1 MLFCK
6 CFVAI
11 EFQAIFCNILH
22 SRSLHCWHAVATSR
36 HGFPFLTAKNLGAWG
51 KTGANTIE
59 VAWTPPVKEVLTF
72 SLGCCISCFFSSWFG
87 SRLVNVGQGYLAES
101 TDRKSQK
108 KSFGKP
114 HRCLDGGVEIL
125 ERELKMSGKTVGRIG
140 QKDTCWILLDFGG
153 IKYLWSL
160 TLGWVFL
167 CFELAN
173 FRSVFVLENWIDALY
188 TGVGSRCVALWA
200 VAVSTETQG
209 WLKAMIRH
217 LKDWHQNDPSLLTPQ
232 TIQSVFWRPI
242 LTTQLVSKSSGISQ
256 ICCV

>member
-1 MLFCK
+1 M
-6 CFVAI
+6 
-11 EFQAIFCNILH
+11 
-22 SRSLHCWHAVATSR
+22 
-36 HGFPFLTAKNLGAWG
+36 
-51 KTGANTIE
+51 
-59 VAWTPPVKEVLTF
+59 
-72 SLGCCISCFFSSWFG
+72 
-87 SRLVNVGQGYLAES
+87 NVGQGYLAES

-173 FRSVFVLENWIDALY
+173 FRSVFVLEN
-188 TGVGSRCVALWA
+188 
-200 VAVSTETQG
+200 
-209 WLKAMIRH
+209 
-217 LKDWHQNDPSLLTPQ
+217 
-232 TIQSVFWRPI
+232 
-242 LTTQLVSKSSGISQ
+242 
-256 ICCV
+256 